1 MDITDDNIK
10 NYVEVYLNESILKTN
25 DGEHLSSMP
34 PIGEWDVSK
43 VTNMSRL
50 FEGQAL
56 FKDQLSN
63 WDVSNVTDMSY
74 MFKGCSLFDSSL
86 KWDVSNVTNMSHM
99 FEDCKQFK
107 KTLDWEMRKVTDM
120 SYMFK
125 GCTSLR
131 TIGKNGIR
139 DGLFNVLSVTDMSY
153 MFKGCTELREIGWM
167 SNWEVSKVTN
177 MSHMFEDC
185 SHLFDLRDLYN
196 WDVSSVTDM
205 SYMFNNC
212 RWLTYLG
219 ISVRMSY
226 PDGTIRP
233 ISWNVLNVNNM
244 SHMFTGCE
252 DLKIDLSGLD
262 MDPDNIKQYD
272 NFSDNPNIIPP
283 NFTERILQNH
293 NIRKYVKHYFNGH
306 NRIPIGTWD
315 VTNITNMNSLFANI
329 EFNENLSDWDVSN
342 VTDMSDMFRRCT
354 IFNNGGKPLVWNV
367 SKVTTMSEMFKDC
380 QEFNQPLVWD
390 GGNWDVSN
398 VTDMAS
404 MFSGCIIF
412 NNGGNPLN
420 WNVSKVEDMIGMFKD
435 CGEFNQ
441 PLVWDGVNWDVSNV
455 IDMRCM
461 FFGCTIFNNGGKP
474 LNWNVSKVTTMY
486 CMFYECK
493 EFNQP
498 LVWDGGNWD
507 VSNVT
512 NMESMFFGCTIFN
525 NGGNPLNW
533 NVSKVTT
540 MYEMFSECNTFN
552 QPLVWGDEPWD
563 VSRVTDMMFMFKGCT
578 IFNQPLKWKV
588 SNVTDM
594 ASMFSGCKSFK
605 QDLTK
610 WNISRVDDHDDMF
623 KDCPCPVR
631 YQPHFVNA
639 YEVHQKASRI
649 NFVELIKILKRD
661 DIPDSFKGNPFGDIE
676 NMILA
681 ISDNVSADK
690 DKVTRILD
698 RIRHV
703 ELTPITIV
711 IEAVY
716 HSLHYVLT
724 KPIPFQKLYIE
735 ALIYDCITSYNG
747 AENEYTL
754 SCPFGILERCVFSLL
769 APCHVEENPEYFAIT
784 QAIVPPLPPISDS
797 ILAWYKSHKGMK
809 GFEHID
815 LTEDASGKLKENLY
829 DYLHELG
836 YSKDDI
842 DSTDTM
848 ELGFDKDTFTYGG
861 RKSKRG
867 HKKTRSKRKSYHK
880 KTRLYR
886 L

>member
-1 MDITDDNIK
+1 
-10 NYVEVYLNESILKTN
+10 VEAYLNESILKTN

-50 FEGQAL
+50 FEGKV
-56 FKDQLSN
+56 FFRDQLSN

-74 MFKGCSLFDSSL
+74 MFKGCSSFDSSL

-99 FEDCKQFK
+99 FEDCKMFK
-107 KTLDWEMRKVTDM
+107 KTLDWDMSNVTDM

-131 TIGKNGIR
+131 TIGKTGLRN
-139 DGLFNVLSVTDMSY
+139 GLFNVFIVTDMSY
-153 MFKGCTELREIGWM
+153 MFKGCTELRNIGYMGNWGV
-167 SNWEVSKVTN
+167 SNVTN

-185 SHLFDLRDLYN
+185 SHLFDLREIYR

-219 ISVRMSY
+219 ISVRMTY

-293 NIRKYVKHYFNGH
+293 NIRKYIEHYFNGH

-315 VTNITNMNSLFANI
+315 VSNITNMKYLFVNTA
-329 EFNENLSDWDVSN
+329 FNENLSDWDVSN
-342 VTDMSDMFRRCT
+342 VTDMS
-354 IFNNGGKPLVWNV
+354 G
-367 SKVTTMSEMFKDC
+367 
-380 QEFNQPLVWD
+380 
-390 GGNWDVSN
+390 
-398 VTDMAS
+398 
-404 MFSGCIIF
+404 
-412 NNGGNPLN
+412 
-420 WNVSKVEDMIGMFKD
+420 
-435 CGEFNQ
+435 
-441 PLVWDGVNWDVSNV
+441 
-455 IDMRCM
+455 M
-461 FFGCTIFNNGGKP
+461 FFGCTIFNNGGK
-474 LNWNVSKVTTMY
+474 
-486 CMFYECK
+486 
-493 EFNQP
+493 
-498 LVWDGGNWD
+498 
-507 VSNVT
+507 
-512 NMESMFFGCTIFN
+512 
-525 NGGNPLNW
+525 PLNW

-563 VSRVTDMMFMFKGCT
+563 VSRVTDMKFMFKGCT

-610 WNISRVDDHDDMF
+610 WNISKVDDHDDMF
-623 KDCPCPVR
+623 EDCPCPVR

-724 KPIPFQKLYIE
+724 KPIPFQKLYTE

-747 AENEYTL
+747 AENDYTL

-769 APCHVEENPEYFAIT
+769 APCHVEENPEYSAII

-797 ILAWYKSHKGMK
+797 ILAWYKSHKGMT
-809 GFEHID
+809 GFENID
-815 LTEDASGKLKENLY
+815 LTKDASDKLKENLY
-829 DYLHELG
+829 DYLHESG
-836 YSKDDI
+836 YSKEDI
-842 DSTDTM
+842 EHTDTM
-848 ELGFDKDTFTYGG
+848 ELEFDKDSFTYGG